1 MRALARRLGPSER
14 GSGTVVAVGLV
25 AVVLLLITMISL
37 LGRAQSARGSAQTA
51 ADLGALA
58 AAQHLVGAS
67 GVGSGAAGGSGPVVR
82 RADPRVAS
90 GAGAVAACGIAR
102 DVVAANGAVL
112 GRCEVLG
119 GGVVRVTASRPGGLG
134 IAAAT
139 ARAGPGPGAPT
150 EWWPVVVPVPDAE
163 GEEAP

>member
-25 AVVLLLITMISL
+25 AVVLLVITMISL

-67 GVGSGAAGGSGPVVR
+67 GGGSGDAGGSGPGVR
-82 RADPRVAS
+82 RADPSVAS
-90 GAGAVAACGIAR
+90 GAGTAAACRIAR
-102 DVVAANGAVL
+102 DVVAANAAVL
-112 GRCEVLG
+112 DRCEVLV

-134 IAAAT
+134 IATAT
-139 ARAGPGPGAPT
+139 ARAGPGPVAPT
-150 EWWPVVVPVPDAE
+150 QWWPVVVPFPDAE
-163 GEEAP
+163 GEGEP